1 MTIVSHQSIGCECG
15 HSKALHDAYGC
26 AAFLGGFPDT
36 KDSKTY
42 CPCRRPREDTG
53 EQAAPSGRSEE
64 VVAVVRVRERRGSAI
79 GVCEFPPALELDAS
93 AERVVSRVKDRLR
106 EVITPKPEPQWV
118 LVIREDLDELRVEAL
133 R

>member
-1 MTIVSHQSIGCECG
+1 MAIVSHESHGCECG
-15 HSKALHDAYGC
+15 HSKVLHDAYGC

-42 CPCRRPREDTG
+42 CPCRRPRDENDQHTRESSRG
-53 EQAAPSGRSEE
+53 EE

-79 GVCEFPPALELDAS
+79 GVCEFPPTLELDAS
-93 AERVVSRVKDRLR
+93 AERVVSRMKDRLR
-106 EVITPKPEPQWV
+106 EIITPKPEPQWV